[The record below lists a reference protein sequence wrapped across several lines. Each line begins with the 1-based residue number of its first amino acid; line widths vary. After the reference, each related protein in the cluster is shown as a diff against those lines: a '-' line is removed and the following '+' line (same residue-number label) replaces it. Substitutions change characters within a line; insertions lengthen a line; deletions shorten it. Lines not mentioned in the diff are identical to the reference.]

1 MNSSNKVYT
10 SIEEYISNFPKDIQK
25 MLQQIRAAI
34 KKAAPKSVEVISY
47 GMPAF
52 KMNKALV
59 YFAVG
64 KNHIG
69 FYPTPNPIKVFSKE
83 LECYKTSKGAI
94 QFPLDKKISLT
105 LISKITKFR
114 AQEDLELFKSRQ
126 KQCDPITDEFN
137 SQYVSHLFYKIKNL
151 G

>member
-1 MNSSNKVYT
+1 MKTNTKEIKT
-10 SIEEYISNFPKDIQK
+10 IDDYINQFSDDIK
-25 MLQQIRAAI
+25 IKLELIRAAI
-34 KKAAPKSVEVISY
+34 KKAAPKATEVISY

-52 KMNKALV
+52 KQNKVLV

-83 LECYKTSKGAI
+83 LEAYKTSKGAI
-94 QFPLDKKISLT
+94 QFPLDKKNPLA

-114 AQEDLELFKSRQ
+114 VREDSELLLKH
-126 KQCDPITDEFN
+126 KAG
-137 SQYVSHLFYKIKNL
+137 KKKN
-151 G
+151 

>member
-1 MNSSNKVYT
+1 VKNRVIADMKTNSKEIK
-10 SIEEYISNFPKDIQK
+10 SIDDYINQFPGEIKSK
-25 MLQQIRAAI
+25 LETIRTAI

-52 KMNKALV
+52 KQNKVLV

-83 LECYKTSKGAI
+83 LEGFKTSKGAI
-94 QFPLDKKISLT
+94 QFPLDKKFPLI

-114 AQEDLELFKSRQ
+114 VKEDLE
-126 KQCDPITDEFN
+126 FN
-137 SQYVSHLFYKIKNL
+137 K
-151 G
+151 

>member
-1 MNSSNKVYT
+1 MKSSNIKFT
-10 SIEEYISNFPKDIQK
+10 GIEEYISKFPGDIQK
-25 MLQQIRAAI
+25 ILQQIRTTI

-52 KMNKALV
+52 KKNKVLV

-83 LECYKTSKGAI
+83 LEGYKTSKGAI
-94 QFPLDKKISLT
+94 QFPLNKKIPLS

-114 AQEDLELFKSRQ
+114 VKEDLE
-126 KQCDPITDEFN
+126 FN
-137 SQYVSHLFYKIKNL
+137 L
-151 G
+151 

>member
-1 MNSSNKVYT
+1 MKSSNIKFT
-10 SIEEYISNFPKDIQK
+10 SVEEYISKFPEDIQK
-25 MLQQIRAAI
+25 ILQQIRAAI
-34 KKAAPKSVEVISY
+34 KKAAPKSVELISY

-52 KMNKALV
+52 KQNKVLV

-83 LECYKTSKGAI
+83 LKGYKTSKGAI
-94 QFPLDKKISLT
+94 QFPLDEKIPLT

-114 AQEDLELFKSRQ
+114 VKED
-126 KQCDPITDEFN
+126 
-137 SQYVSHLFYKIKNL
+137 
-151 G
+151 